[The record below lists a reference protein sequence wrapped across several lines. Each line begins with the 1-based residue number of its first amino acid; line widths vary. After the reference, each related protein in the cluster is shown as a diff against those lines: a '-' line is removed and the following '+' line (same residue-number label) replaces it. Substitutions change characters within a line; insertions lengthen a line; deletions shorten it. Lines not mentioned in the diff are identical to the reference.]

1 MGLAAGAL
9 ATSATAQT
17 ALPLDQRQ
25 EAPSSEKIGGTLAV
39 DLIALD
45 LGGPGTPLRFGNVIA
60 GSERLTLDGRPLLSG
75 RDYAIDYATG
85 VVYLKMPAK
94 ANQSLTVS
102 YRYDSSPIDAV
113 AASRLK
119 GLTGSSFS
127 LMPGANLLMG
137 MGYAERTADGR
148 VMRGNAFGW
157 NNSFKFGQS
166 SLSGVFVSGQRTQ
179 SRNSMGLNMDSAA
192 KPGEAGDE
200 QGDSRLMLQSFDTKA
215 LGGRLK
221 VDYQDV
227 SGNFAA
233 FSALRDSGLDEGRIA
248 QLRSERGLTRLG
260 YSMDGVKV
268 GALALSNGYR
278 KVSDEKGTV
287 EWRTYGLQSGGLKLN
302 YDSRTVGRGFGRFKD
317 ISETERDQLA
327 RETGMVRQNWSGEF
341 AAKTSKLTFNS
352 TSVEDE
358 STGKAVVRSSY
369 GFESKRFGF
378 AYDTQEVEAGFAR
391 MDSLTDPEKGQ
402 YGRES
407 GLRRQRLKLNAA
419 ITGDKPWTFDQSR
432 LDGPLGSYVATDFG
446 AQGKTWGLTHT
457 VRKADS
463 GFTAFNGMQDAE
475 QDGNINSI
483 ARMYGTGVVGSPNDR
498 LGLSQSGG
506 VERSYTAFNAQPF
519 KGWKLDIAQLDLR
532 GKTDGGK
539 VLRAGLDTGRIQLTY
554 RQQKLGER
562 FEEQTRLM
570 GFEQG
575 QLSTIVGLDR
585 TDLGLKMNLGGARQF
600 NFEQM
605 SADAADGGLRRMTA
619 QYTDKRIDIQMKSRE
634 VDSGF
639 GNVTLFADAEKDL
652 FSTLRGFSQ
661 RELSLKWQVAA
672 NLNLTML
679 NIDSDNSMTDT
690 ASRLRNLNVDWRPDS
705 KTGFQY
711 TRNEF
716 TSNDPLG
723 KLFDNFRER
732 FAFSRDFGK
741 LGKLELSDERQS
753 QGGRNNSAPDIRK
766 QSVAYQTKLTQTTDA
781 RTEQI
786 RTDFADGSQERVS
799 ANTVSTALSKR
810 AGVSVTDQS
819 INRSDDT
826 KNEKRRDYGF
836 WVDLGKGVRFSYG
849 YARQLLG
856 DSAGQYSSTVSIG
869 QNANRVAPEQV
880 GGVQSA
886 NIQNVNIGGG
896 YGVNQWDQDQRTQ
909 GFTNIS
915 VSSAKPMKMGLFQ
928 NVNFQFG
935 MDSSSDRAVY
945 QKDNQVAK
953 IGWGI
958 GSNTFGYEYMSQW
971 SPLGARGIDRIFKFS
986 TDNSD
991 KRLLTASVFY
1001 KARTLPTD
1009 EQIMVRDYNLALRPG
1024 KNLTLTHQLQTNPEL
1039 ARPDLILGS
1048 LPQAARSNKWGMDY
1062 KRTDNFTVG
1071 LAWQEL
1077 INDLDNAK
1085 SRTGG
1090 ITMSLFGG
1098 TGSPLKLFYG
1108 VEQSDGNVA
1117 RQTRHRYSVQFDQK
1131 AGANQSFSLFLGNLN
1146 YEHNIQEGLQRNNW
1160 TMRLN
1165 YQLRF

>member
-1 MGLAAGAL
+1 M
-9 ATSATAQT
+9 
-17 ALPLDQRQ
+17 PLDQRQ
-25 EAPSSEKIGGTLAV
+25 EAPTNEKIGGTLAV
-39 DLIALD
+39 DIIAVD
-45 LGGPGTPLRFGNVIA
+45 LGGPGTPLRFGNVVS
-60 GSERLTLDGRPLLSG
+60 GSERLTLDGRPLVPV
-75 RDYAIDYATG
+75 RDYAIDYASG
-85 VVYLKMPAK
+85 VIYLKMAAK

-102 YRYDSSPIDAV
+102 YRYDSAPVDAA

-119 GLTGSSFS
+119 GLTGSSYS
-127 LMPGANLLMG
+127 LLPGANLLMG

-166 SLSGVFVSGQRTQ
+166 ALNGIFITGQRTQ
-179 SRNSMGLNMDSAA
+179 SQNSMGLNMDSTA
-192 KPGEAGDE
+192 KPGDAGDE
-200 QGDSRLMLQSFDTKA
+200 QGDSRLTLQNFETKG
-215 LGGRLK
+215 LGGRIK

-227 SGNFAA
+227 STNFAA
-233 FSALRDSGLDEGRIA
+233 FGALRDSGLDEARIA

-287 EWRTYGLQSGGLKLN
+287 EWRTYGLQAGGLKLN

-341 AAKTSKLTFNS
+341 ASKANKLTFNS
-352 TSVEDE
+352 NSIEDDA
-358 STGKAVVRSSY
+358 TGKSITRQEF
-369 GFESKRFGF
+369 GFDSKKFGF
-378 AYDTQEVEAGFAR
+378 AYGSQEVQNGFGR
-391 MDSLTDPEKGQ
+391 LDSLMDPEKARF
-402 YGRES
+402 GRES
-407 GLRRQRLKLNAA
+407 GLRRQWMKLTAA
-419 ITGDKPWTFDQSR
+419 LTGSDKTWSFDQSR
-432 LDGPLGSYVATDFG
+432 LDGPLGSYVSTDIG
-446 AQGKTWGLTHT
+446 AQGKSWNLNQSI
-457 VRKADS
+457 RKADT
-463 GFTAFNGMQDAE
+463 GFTAFGGMQDAE
-475 QDGNINSI
+475 QDGNINAI
-483 ARMYGTGVVGSPNDR
+483 AKMYGPGVVGSPNDR
-498 LGLSQSGG
+498 GMLAQSMGI
-506 VERSYTAFNAQPF
+506 ERSYTSFNAQPF
-519 KGWKLDIAQLDLR
+519 KNWKFDFSQLELK
-532 GKTDGGK
+532 GKADGGK
-539 VLRAGLDTGRIQLTY
+539 VLRGSLDTGKMQVSY
-554 RQQKLGER
+554 RQQKLGDK

-585 TDLGLKMNLGGARQF
+585 TDFGLRMNLGAARQF

-605 SADAADGGLRRMTA
+605 SADAAEGGARRMSA

-639 GNVTLFADAEKDL
+639 GGVGLMADAEKDL
-652 FSTLRGFSQ
+652 LGTLRGFSQ
-661 RELSLKWQVAA
+661 REMSLKWQLAA
-672 NLNLTML
+672 NLNISML
-679 NIDSDNSMTDT
+679 NIDASNNETDT

-716 TSNDPLG
+716 TSDDPLG
-723 KLFDNFRER
+723 KLFANFTER

-741 LGKLELSDERQS
+741 LGKLELSDERQAM
-753 QGGRNNSAPDIRK
+753 GGRNNGAPDIRK

-786 RTDFADGSQERVS
+786 RTEYADGSSEKVN

-810 AGVSVTDQS
+810 LGVSVTDQS
-819 INRSDDT
+819 IDRSDET

-836 WVDLGKGVRFSYG
+836 WVDLGKGVRFNYG

-856 DSAGQYSSTVSIG
+856 DTAGQYSSTVTLG
-869 QNANRVAPEQV
+869 QNGNRLTPEQV
-880 GGVQSA
+880 AGTPAA
-886 NIQNVNIGGG
+886 NIQNVMVGGG
-896 YGVNQWDQDQRTQ
+896 YGVNQWDQDKRTQ

-915 VSSAKPMKMGLFQ
+915 VSSAKPMKMGLFRD
-928 NVNFQFG
+928 VSFQFG
-935 MDSSSDRAVY
+935 MDAASDRALY
-945 QKDNQVAK
+945 QKDNQMAK
-953 IGWGI
+953 IGWGV
-958 GSNTFGYEYMSQW
+958 GSNTFGYEYASQW
-971 SPLGARGIDRIFKFS
+971 STLGARGIDRVFKFS
-986 TDNSD
+986 TDTSD
-991 KRLLTASVFY
+991 KRMLTASIFY

-1009 EQIMVRDYNLALRPG
+1009 EQIMVRDYNVALRPA
-1024 KNLTLTHQLQTNPEL
+1024 KNLTVSHQLQTNPEL
-1039 ARPDLILGS
+1039 PRPDLILGS
-1048 LPQAARSNKWGMDY
+1048 LPQAARSNKWGMDW
-1062 KRTDNFTVG
+1062 KKSTNFTVG
-1071 LAWQEL
+1071 LSWQEL
-1077 INDLDNAK
+1077 LNDLDNAK

-1090 ITMSLFGG
+1090 ITMSLFEA

-1108 VEQSDGNVA
+1108 LEQSDGNVL

-1131 AGANQSFSLFLGNLN
+1131 AGSNQSFSLFLGNLN
-1146 YEHNIQEGLQRNNW
+1146 YEHSIQEGLQRNNW